1 MSPAVVMDSAPV
13 NHLHNAT
20 MGRLQQLNLD
30 GGVPETPDSNPTPL
44 SFGPGP
50 TPGSG
55 TASAPTT
62 TANAAA
68 PTTGVL
74 SPSRTPC
81 VNCGTTDT
89 PLWRRDADGNPICNA
104 CGLYQKSRH
113 MPRPTNLGRNTP
125 PVPVTAS
132 GTANA
137 NANAN
142 ANGNNASSTSTTGPS
157 PFAAPAASPSAS
169 KGGNGTSMHKLLQQH
184 AGAASGSGAG
194 AAAGSSNKDGS
205 GSGSGHVGGT
215 CPGDGRCDGTGGTS
229 ACSGCPTYNN
239 ALAISARME
248 MEGVVATGASAQ
260 PTSSSNANAGNG
272 TNGNAGAGSG
282 GAATEESPRGS
293 PKLGGADA
301 GDSDVSVAPGALG
314 SGGAGKKGR
323 GAVGALSCANCG
335 TSTTP
340 LWRRDDVG
348 NNICNACGL
357 YFKLHGTH
365 RPNSMKK
372 TVIKRRKRVPAAAGA
387 GSGSA
392 AISGRMSDQ
401 AAAEA
406 LVSVGRPHTLP
417 AGGEGDETDAEVAE
431 QPRKKRVRRSART
444 TRASVAAAEKEDEDV
459 SMAEGGA
466 EDSGRES
473 SVHAHAHGANHGA
486 GNSASAARG
495 TKRTHSANGW
505 TDSGHG
511 RSASPQHRG
520 SPRVGPAF
528 GAGGVPGGFELPNGM
543 AVAAALLSGQG
554 AAYMRN
560 PGSGVP
566 SRTHSP
572 LGPGA
577 GMPPGYMM
585 HPGMGPYY
593 PGMVGMHGGV
603 NGAGDLSSLM
613 NLGMAAGVALGMGVP
628 TVAELERHLGVLGEE
643 KRRWEEMMRTTERM
657 IAGVKRTIDE
667 MKGAEGGA
675 GSASA
680 GASPKQGEAQVAQQ
694 QGVQQ
699 QQQGVQQQQQGV
711 PSVAVTS
718 SEGVP
723 ASVPLVGRGGERGVK
738 EPVWAVAQPVA
749 AAPAGAELA

>member
-1 MSPAVVMDSAPV
+1 
-13 NHLHNAT
+13 
-20 MGRLQQLNLD
+20 
-30 GGVPETPDSNPTPL
+30 
-44 SFGPGP
+44 
-50 TPGSG
+50 
-55 TASAPTT
+55 
-62 TANAAA
+62 
-68 PTTGVL
+68 
-74 SPSRTPC
+74 
-81 VNCGTTDT
+81 
-89 PLWRRDADGNPICNA
+89 
-104 CGLYQKSRH
+104 
-113 MPRPTNLGRNTP
+113 
-125 PVPVTAS
+125 
-132 GTANA
+132 
-137 NANAN
+137 
-142 ANGNNASSTSTTGPS
+142 
-157 PFAAPAASPSAS
+157 
-169 KGGNGTSMHKLLQQH
+169 MHKLLQQH
-184 AGAASGSGAG
+184 AGAASGSASAAG
-194 AAAGSSNKDGS
+194 GAAGSSNKDGS
-205 GSGSGHVGGT
+205 GSGSAHAGGT

-260 PTSSSNANAGNG
+260 PNSSSNNAGGNG
-272 TNGNAGAGSG
+272 TNGNAGAGN
-282 GAATEESPRGS
+282 GAAEESPR
-293 PKLGGADA
+293 ADA

-392 AISGRMSDQ
+392 VGGISGRMSDQ

-473 SVHAHAHGANHGA
+473 S
-486 GNSASAARG
+486 
-495 TKRTHSANGW
+495 RTHSANGW
-505 TDSGHG
+505 TDSGHN

-577 GMPPGYMM
+577 AMPPGYMM
-585 HPGMGPYY
+585 HPGMGP
-593 PGMVGMHGGV
+593 
-603 NGAGDLSSLM
+603 LM

-643 KRRWEEMMRTTERM
+643 KRRWEEMMRTTDRM
-657 IAGVKRTIDE
+657 IAGGVV
-667 MKGAEGGA
+667 GA

-680 GASPKQGEAQVAQQ
+680 GASPKQGAAQVAQQ
-694 QGVQQ
+694 VGVQQ
-699 QQQGVQQQQQGV
+699 QQEV

-723 ASVPLVGRGGERGVK
+723 ASVPLVGRGGERGLK